1 MKVLSIIGCLIVLL
15 HSGVSSQQTD
25 SVQQLVGSYL
35 KAVGSFGNAGQ
46 VILAKGNQPI
56 VNTCYGWARIE
67 EKVSVTPE
75 TIFELASTSK
85 MFTAL
90 AILKLEMQ
98 SKLNVRDSL
107 GRFFPQAPEDK
118 RGITIHQLL
127 THTSGLPGGDMVE
140 DFEEISKR
148 ELVEKILAI
157 PLRAKPATR
166 FIYSN
171 AGYNLL
177 AAIIE
182 KQSGKEYGAYLKE
195 SIFDPAGMTHSF
207 INGAAELSTL
217 ATAHA
222 YQGVKNNGGPERPVF
237 NVRTWGGGSVCANAS
252 DLWKLKLALDSNQLI
267 DENAKEK
274 MFSVQVK
281 IAEDNN
287 YGYGCFVYW
296 NSGRKVIDFIG
307 ETERGFNCTFRNFI
321 DDQLTL
327 ISISNASQPNERH
340 NRWFLDAH
348 LKNLWL
354 ESRHFRLPPVTTVQP
369 SDVLARSCGR
379 FQWHQSG
386 INVTSRGDNL
396 LLEAEGQQAVDF
408 LYMLD
413 DSQKLRVAEV
423 TRKVD
428 SLMTGFVHQN
438 REGFSSIM
446 NENAMSELETE
457 RDELI
462 RQHGKIIGF
471 RLKGVIPD
479 RDPNFMIA
487 SIELQCEKKT
497 LPFFTM
503 WNLEDTTRAMLDFCA
518 AGLETPFQKIFA
530 SLGPRQWIS
539 YDFFNDRISKEIIFE
554 QHNQV
559 LTDRQHKSLFGKIGK

>member
-1 MKVLSIIGCLIVLL
+1 MKVVSLIGCFIVLL
-15 HSGVSSQQTD
+15 QPRVSSQQTD
-25 SVQQLVGSYL
+25 SVRQLVESYL
-35 KAVGSFGNAGQ
+35 KAVGSFGSAGQ
-46 VILAKGNQPI
+46 VILGRGDQPI
-56 VNTCYGWARIE
+56 VSTCYGWARIE
-67 EKVSVTPE
+67 ERVSVTPE

-98 SKLNVRDSL
+98 SKLDVRDSL
-107 GRFFPQAPEDK
+107 GRFFPNVPEDK
-118 RGITIHQLL
+118 RGLTIHQLL
-127 THTSGLPGGDMVE
+127 THTSGLPGGDIVE
-140 DFEEISKR
+140 DFEKIGR
-148 ELVEKILAI
+148 QELVEKILAI
-157 PLRAKPATR
+157 PLRAKPASR

-182 KQSGKEYGAYLKE
+182 KQSGREYGDYLKE
-195 SIFDPAGMTHSF
+195 AIFDPAGMTHSF

-222 YQGVKNNGGPERPVF
+222 YQGLKNNGGPERPVF
-237 NVRTWGGGSVCANAS
+237 NVRTWGGGSICSSAS
-252 DLWKLKLALDSNQLI
+252 DLWKLKLALDRNQII

-274 MFSVQVK
+274 MFKVQVR

-296 NSGRKVIDFIG
+296 SSGRKVIDFIG

-327 ISISNASQPNERH
+327 ISLSNASQPNERH

-348 LKNLWL
+348 LKNCWL
-354 ESRHFRLPPVTTVQP
+354 ESRHFGLPPVAIVQP
-369 SDVLARSCGR
+369 YDVLTRLSGW
-379 FQWHQSG
+379 FKLNQSN

-396 LLEAEGQQAVDF
+396 ILEAEGQEAVDF
-408 LYMLD
+408 LYALN
-413 DSQKLRVAEV
+413 DSQKLRVTEV
-423 TRKVD
+423 IRKVD
-428 SLMTGFVHQN
+428 SLMTGFIHQN
-438 REGFSSIM
+438 RSGFSLIV

-462 RQHGKIIGF
+462 RQHGKIIRF

-503 WNLEDTTRAMLDFCA
+503 WNLEDSTNATLDYYA
-518 AGLETPFQKIFA
+518 SGLETRFQKIFA
-530 SLGPRQWIS
+530 SLGATQWIS

-554 QHNQV
+554 QHNKV
-559 LTDRQHKSLFGKIGK
+559 LTDRKRKHLFGRIGK